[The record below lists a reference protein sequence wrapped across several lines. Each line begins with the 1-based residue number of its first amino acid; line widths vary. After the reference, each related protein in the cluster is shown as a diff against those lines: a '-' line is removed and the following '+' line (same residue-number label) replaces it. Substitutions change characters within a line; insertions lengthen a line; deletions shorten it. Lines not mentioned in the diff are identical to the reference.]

1 MAPRVSAILSSVH
14 EMNQSKFDP
23 KRTNKSELF
32 GEMRRIF
39 AALASGF
46 NIVAAWCIL
55 DGLLRRYVSL
65 SL

>member
-1 MAPRVSAILSSVH
+1 MAPRVSTVLSRVH

-39 AALASGF
+39 AALGKWF
-46 NIVAAWCIL
+46 
-55 DGLLRRYVSL
+55 
-65 SL
+65 